1 MNQVTQSQIRPK
13 PKILPKVIPIA
24 LLLTIIAVAI
34 TITARNANAQTSS
47 VPNLPATLYNYE
59 DPNLPAH
66 FLRRQ
71 IANRDNTPA
80 FNPVTD
86 EGATLGR
93 VLFYDVRLSANDT
106 TSCASCHLQSK
117 AFADVGATSVGFN
130 GGHTNRNSMGL
141 SNARYYPNGN
151 FFWDERAGTLE
162 EQVLMPIEDSV
173 EMGLDLD
180 IMEAKLA
187 NTSYYPDL
195 FEDAFGDDEITS
207 ERVGLALAQFIR
219 SMVSY
224 QSKYDAGVATNFNN
238 FTNQEERGMNLF
250 EGRARC
256 DRCHIT
262 DIQIATQARNNGL
275 DRFTTDPGVAGVT
288 GNQRDDAEFK
298 VPSLR
303 NIELTGPYMHDG
315 RFATLEEVVDFYNS
329 DVQNH
334 PNLDNNLTGGRN
346 GRGGRGRGRN
356 NNGNQARNLNLNQR
370 DQAALVAFME
380 TLTDNAFI
388 SDPKFSD
395 PFQ

>member
-1 MNQVTQSQIRPK
+1 M
-13 PKILPKVIPIA
+13 IPLT
-24 LLLTIIAVAI
+24 LLLTFVAI
-34 TITARNANAQTSS
+34 AIAFTARNANAQTSS
-47 VPNLPATLYNYE
+47 VPTLPTTTYNYE
-59 DPNLPAH
+59 DPDLPRH

-71 IANRDNTPA
+71 IANRDNTPRN
-80 FNPVTD
+80 NPITD

-93 VLFYDVRLSANDT
+93 VLFYDVKLSANDT

-117 AFADVGATSVGFN
+117 AFADTGRVSTGFD

-162 EQVLMPIEDSV
+162 QQVLMPIEDFI
-173 EMGLDLD
+173 EMGMNLQVL
-180 IMEAKLA
+180 EAKLA

-195 FEDAFGDDEITS
+195 FEDAFGDDDISS
-207 ERVGLALAQFIR
+207 ERISLALAQFIR

-224 QSKYDAGVATNFNN
+224 ESKYDEGVANN
-238 FTNQEERGMNLF
+238 FRNFTRQERQGMNLF

-256 DRCHIT
+256 DRCHVT

-275 DRFTTDPGVAGVT
+275 DRVTVDPGVAGVT
-288 GNQRDDAEFK
+288 GNNRDAAEFK

-315 RFATLEEVVDFYNS
+315 RFATLEQVVDFYNS

-334 PNLDNNLTGGRN
+334 PNLDNQLTGGGRN
-346 GRGGRGRGRN
+346 GRNGGRGRRG
-356 NNGNQARNLNLNQR
+356 NNGARNLNLNR
-370 DQAALVAFME
+370 GEQAALVAFME
-380 TLTDNAFI
+380 TLTDDSFVT
-388 SDPKFSD
+388 DPMFSD
-395 PFQ
+395 PFR